1 LCDILYK
8 LTQEKRVV
16 TRWRVKTLFQ
26 IRVNVGKI
34 QTLENLIRKCK
45 DLRPDLIQQVS
56 QNLIFETIFIKFFRF
71 TESLKWAKIRDEL
84 KKCK

>member
-45 DLRPDLIQQVS
+45 DLRPDLIQQVRK
-56 QNLIFETIFIKFFRF
+56 NLSETLFMKFFRF

-84 KKCK
+84 